1 MCLPAQ
7 FPGFKDV
14 TYELE
19 SKPWFKRLR
28 LTMLRAQDLNSS
40 TQEEEAN
47 RSLGGQPGL
56 YSQTLLQNNNKPL
69 SLYCI
74 LTGHSAQLVLE
85 ERSVSSHL
93 GRTFVVLFREY
104 FILFLGFFLFVLY
117 ISHLFG
123 IFYLH
128 LLMCVAG
135 RACHDTCV
143 EVKEQ
148 VVGACSLLP
157 TCRS

>member
-28 LTMLRAQDLNSS
+28 LAMLRAQDLNSS
-40 TQEEEAN
+40 TQEEEEN

-74 LTGHSAQLVLE
+74 LTGRRAQLVLE
-85 ERSVSSHL
+85 DLYPVIWAGLLLFCLESILLCSWAFSFLFCTSVTCL
-93 GRTFVVLFREY
+93 GY
-104 FILFLGFFLFVLY
+104 FIY
-117 ISHLFG
+117 I
-123 IFYLH
+123 YL
-128 LLMCVAG
+128 CV
-135 RACHDTCV
+135 
-143 EVKEQ
+143 
-148 VVGACSLLP
+148 
-157 TCRS
+157 